1 MYLLSLESS
10 VMTTCYGLR
19 NLFLLR
25 LFFLWGFLCIG
36 LVCNRIGVNLKGCH
50 VGCRRLWNHV
60 VESWSSL
67 WTSGVFYLYLV
78 VTANVYLF
86 LPDLYGQSLCTESY
100 FWYLIF
106 LAFAGLRRV
115 WIFMNPIRKLFLGS
129 FGCRWYPKRGCFSLV
144 SSLKVG
150 FLIWRSWWTVTLEYI
165 VPWYNWVKFV

>member
-1 MYLLSLESS
+1 MQYGVMYLLSLESS

-67 WTSGVFYLYLV
+67 WTSGVFYLYLL
-78 VTANVYLF
+78 VTANVYLC
-86 LPDLYGQSLCTESY
+86 LPDLYGQSLCTESD
-100 FWYLIF
+100 FWDQIF
-106 LAFAGLRRV
+106 LAFAGLREGV
-115 WIFMNPIRKLFLGS
+115 DIHEPYKKIVFGFIWVQVISKEGLF
-129 FGCRWYPKRGCFSLV
+129 FFS
-144 SSLKVG
+144 
-150 FLIWRSWWTVTLEYI
+150 
-165 VPWYNWVKFV
+165 KFF